1 MLKQRL
7 VRFAL
12 IHFEDQAP
20 MMQISVKKDF
30 VVQPREMM
38 TANWRG
44 TPKDKDNYA
53 QKEEII
59 NNNIYC
65 TKCDKSNNKS
75 PPPTLVRQRKNS

>member
-7 VRFAL
+7 VGFAL

-38 TANWRG
+38 TTNWKE
-44 TPKDKDNYA
+44 TPKDKDMH
-53 QKEEII
+53 KKKKSVTII
-59 NNNIYC
+59 FIVQNVLKVTTNHHL
-65 TKCDKSNNKS
+65 
-75 PPPTLVRQRKNS
+75 PP

>member
-38 TANWRG
+38 TANWKE
-44 TPKDKDNYA
+44 TPKDKDMH
-53 QKEEII
+53 KKKKSVTII
-59 NNNIYC
+59 FIVQNVLKVTTNHHL
-65 TKCDKSNNKS
+65 
-75 PPPTLVRQRKNS
+75 PP